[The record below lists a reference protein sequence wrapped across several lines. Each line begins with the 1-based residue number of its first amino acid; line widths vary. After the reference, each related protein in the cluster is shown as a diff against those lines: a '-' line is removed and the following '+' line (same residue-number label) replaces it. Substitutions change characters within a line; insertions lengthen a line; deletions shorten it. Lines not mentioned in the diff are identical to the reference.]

1 MSIETRDPRQPPPRP
16 DNEIDA
22 AVADTFPAS
31 DPPSTSQP
39 VTAAPAV
46 DEHPPHAPGPCLVY
60 RVCERAHVDDAFG
73 VERNR
78 KGGRWTSDGVPTVY
92 ASTSAAGAAL
102 EFLAHLEGD
111 SPDDLVII
119 TATLPGEAVTTIDT
133 LPPQWRE
140 RPYRA
145 DVRAVGDAWQRSG
158 HWLALET
165 PSVLCQPE
173 RNVLINPE
181 HPDAQQVKIR
191 AVDPFH
197 IDPRLRY

>member
-1 MSIETRDPRQPPPRP
+1 MSIEMPDPQPPKPE
-16 DNEIDA
+16 DDIDE
-22 AVADTFPAS
+22 AVAETFPAS
-31 DPPSTSQP
+31 DPISMQQP

-46 DEHPPHAPGPCLVY
+46 DEHAPHAAVPRLVY
-60 RVCERAHVDDAFG
+60 RVVERAHADDAFSI
-73 VERNR
+73 ERNG
-78 KGGRWTSDGVPTVY
+78 KGGRWTSDDVCAVY
-92 ASTSAAGAAL
+92 ASTSAAGAVL

-111 SPDDLVII
+111 SPEDLVIV
-119 TATLPGEAVTTIDT
+119 TAMLPGESVTHVDT

-140 RPYRA
+140 RPYRD
-145 DVRAVGDAWQRSG
+145 DVRAVGDAWQRSR
-158 HWLALET
+158 HWLALEV
-165 PSVLCQPE
+165 PSVLCGPE

>member
-1 MSIETRDPRQPPPRP
+1 MSPGTPQTPPRP
-16 DNEIDA
+16 ENDVDA

-46 DEHPPHAPGPCLVY
+46 AEHPLHAPGPCLVY
-60 RVCERAHVDDAFG
+60 RVVERSHVDDAFA

-78 KGGRWTSDGVPTVY
+78 RGGRWTSDGVSTVY
-92 ASTSAAGAAL
+92 ASTSAAGAVL
-102 EFLAHLEGD
+102 EFLAHLEGE
-111 SPDDLVII
+111 SPDDLVVV
-119 TATLPGEAVTTIDT
+119 TATLPGEAITTIDT

-145 DVRAVGDAWQRSG
+145 DVRAVGDGWARNKRS
-158 HWLALET
+158 LALEV
-165 PSVLCQPE
+165 PSVLCSPE

-181 HPDAQQVKIR
+181 HPDAAQVKIR

>member
-1 MSIETRDPRQPPPRP
+1 MSTETRDPLQPPQKP
-16 DNEIDA
+16 DNDLDA

-31 DPPSTSQP
+31 DPPSMSQP

-46 DEHPPHAPGPCLVY
+46 DEHPRHAAGPCLVY
-60 RVCERAHVDDAFG
+60 RVVERAHADDAFG
-73 VERNR
+73 SERNR
-78 KGGRWTSDGVPTVY
+78 KGGRWTSDGVCAAY
-92 ASTSAAGAAL
+92 ASTSAAGAVL
-102 EFLAHLEGD
+102 EYLAHLEGD
-111 SPDDLVII
+111 SPEDLVIV
-119 TATLPGEAVTTIDT
+119 TAALPGEAVTTVDT

-140 RPYRA
+140 RPYRE
-145 DVRAVGDAWQRSG
+145 DVRAVGDAWQRSR
-158 HWLALET
+158 HWLALEV
-165 PSVLCQPE
+165 PSVLCGPE

>member
-1 MSIETRDPRQPPPRP
+1 MSTETHDPLPPESE
-16 DNEIDA
+16 DDIDE
-22 AVADTFPAS
+22 AVAETFPAS
-31 DPPSTSQP
+31 DPISMQQP
-39 VTAAPAV
+39 VIASPAV
-46 DEHPPHAPGPCLVY
+46 EEHALHAPGPCLVY
-60 RVCERAHVDDAFG
+60 RVCERAHVEDVFG
-73 VERNR
+73 AERNR
-78 KGGRWTSDGVPTVY
+78 KGGRWTSEGVPAAY
-92 ASTSAAGAAL
+92 ATTSAAGAVL

-111 SPDDLVII
+111 SPEDLVIV
-119 TATLPGEAVTTIDT
+119 TAALPGEAVTTIDT

-145 DVRAVGDAWQRSG
+145 DVRAVGDAWQRSR
-158 HWLALET
+158 HWLALEV
-165 PSVLCQPE
+165 PSVLCSPD

>member
-1 MSIETRDPRQPPPRP
+1 MSTGPNPPSPTP
-16 DNEIDA
+16 ENELDA

-31 DPPSTSQP
+31 DPVSMQQP
-39 VTAAPAV
+39 VLAAPAV
-46 DEHPPHAPGPCLVY
+46 DEHPHHAPGPCLVY
-60 RVCERAHVDDAFG
+60 RVVERSHVDDAFG

-78 KGGRWTSDGVPTVY
+78 KGGRWTSDGVCAAY

-102 EFLAHLEGD
+102 EYLAHLEGD
-111 SPDDLVII
+111 SPDDLVIV
-119 TATLPGEAVTTIDT
+119 TAMLPGESVTAIDT

-140 RPYRA
+140 RPYRE
-145 DVRAVGDAWQRSG
+145 DVRAVGDGWARQKRS
-158 HWLALET
+158 LALEV
-165 PSVLCQPE
+165 PSVLCAPE

-181 HPDAQQVKIR
+181 HPDAGQLKIR